1 MNSVVNLKDGF
12 ITFNSNIDHSLS
24 FSKCAIGYSNYN
36 INSHERGS
44 LVFLTNNNA
53 NDTNISMND
62 IRMCIA
68 SDGNVGIGTNNPGY
82 KLDIQGASAQ
92 TLRIL
97 DTRTTG
103 DAIIALKE
111 FNDNNGF
118 DMAYIGATDD
128 RFYIRGYNNSSTPR
142 VDLAIDRMTSNVG
155 IGMTN
160 PKYKLDVAGTINASN
175 ILINGATVTANSL
188 QWITSSSNVYTSN
201 LSGNVGIGTNNPVN
215 KLDVNG
221 NINIS
226 TGNKFKINNVN
237 LAFSDLGGSLSY
249 NSLTDK
255 PTLFDGNYNSLTNK
269 LTGGTNIQIL
279 NGVINNTYTYTLP
292 VATTDILGGVKIDG
306 TSIVDVN
313 GKITAVQVQADWN
326 VTNTLSRAYILN
338 KPIIPNNSQW
348 TYSGTQIYYNGGNV
362 GIGTSSTN
370 GLLHL
375 HKTATLQDVRIQL
388 TDGTTTASANRG
400 LHLIKSGTTGY
411 LFNYENASLLF
422 GTNGTERMTID
433 NVGNVGIGT
442 NIPTSKLHIPTP
454 DVATPF
460 DLLDFRNTGN
470 FGIYATSGSIGSR
483 GNTLDFLARD
493 YNNGSGIATRNVLTL
508 RPEGN
513 VGIGIRNATY
523 KCHIKCS
530 YGSEASGLHLDA
542 DDGSDNPNK
551 YSLTIW
557 PYVIAGGQV
566 GWRFRTQN
574 FSGGTHTPLTLL
586 NNGSAYVAGSLSVG
600 ANIDSGSYII
610 STAGEVYARRGFDT
624 LLYADG
630 GQMSI
635 NFGNISSGATPSY
648 LKLGAYGGHTFME
661 SNASRNI
668 YLRVWHGTFNGTLR
682 QWEFN
687 ANAGAYNSINS
698 STWSQYSDHRIKE
711 NIVKANLKTC
721 YDNVKNINLY
731 RFNYIDS
738 FQTGSAD
745 KNKLGY
751 IAQEVKR
758 HFPKATNRKK
768 ERLTDKREI
777 PDLLTIDVEQIN
789 LTLYGAV
796 KQLIKIVEKQ
806 DKRIKTLETLLN
818 IEDNNDV
825 QDDAGEAYERIYD
838 EEECNIDD
846 IEPTEPEQDKAP
858 ETTNVSN
865 KV

>member
-1 MNSVVNLKDGF
+1 
-12 ITFNSNIDHSLS
+12 
-24 FSKCAIGYSNYN
+24 
-36 INSHERGS
+36 
-44 LVFLTNNNA
+44 VFLTNNNA

-97 DTRTTG
+97 DTRAAG
-103 DAIIALKE
+103 DAIVALKE
-111 FNDNNGF
+111 TNDNNGF
-118 DMAYIGATDD
+118 DMAYIGTSGD

-142 VDLAIDRMTSNVG
+142 VDLAIDRITSNVG

-160 PKYKLDVAGTINASN
+160 PMYKLDVAGTINASN
-175 ILINGATVTANSL
+175 ILINGATITANSL

-454 DVATPF
+454 DVATPIA
-460 DLLDFRNTGN
+460 LLDFRNNGN
-470 FGIYATSGSIGSR
+470 YGIYATSQSVASR

-493 YNNGSGIATRNVLTL
+493 YNNGSISTRNIFSL

-513 VGIGIRNATY
+513 VSFANYVWHTCITGNRRFYFAPNATTY
-523 KCHIKCS
+523 IEG
-530 YGSEASGLHLDA
+530 Y
-542 DDGSDNPNK
+542 
-551 YSLTIW
+551 
-557 PYVIAGGQV
+557 
-566 GWRFRTQN
+566 
-574 FSGGTHTPLTLL
+574 GGTPIVFR
-586 NNGSAYVAGSLSVG
+586 NGNDSDIANFDSAGSLSVNG
-600 ANIDSGSYII
+600 YFSATNYII
-610 STAGEVYARRGFDT
+610 SNTGAVYARRGFDT

-630 GQMSI
+630 GGMMLCM
-635 NFGNISSGATPSY
+635 GNIGDVSTGGGNPAY
-648 LKLGAYGGHTFME
+648 LRLGAYGGHTFME
-661 SNASRNI
+661 SNQSRNI
-668 YLRVWHGTFNGTLR
+668 YLRVWHGTLNGTLR